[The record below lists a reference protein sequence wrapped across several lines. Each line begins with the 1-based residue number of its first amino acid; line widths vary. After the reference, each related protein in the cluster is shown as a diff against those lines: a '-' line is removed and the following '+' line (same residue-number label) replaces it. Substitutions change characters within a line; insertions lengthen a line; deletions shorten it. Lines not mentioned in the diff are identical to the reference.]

1 MYLNSN
7 LSSHELNSK
16 SNGLV
21 LLLNNKFRDCF
32 LSFFAADGKDGHG
45 PPFSCFNALPA
56 KIARKI
62 LCSVFP
68 DKICLKS
75 PSNL

>member
-1 MYLNSN
+1 MDMDLILNM
-7 LSSHELNSK
+7 
-16 SNGLV
+16 V
-21 LLLNNKFRDCF
+21 
-32 LSFFAADGKDGHG
+32 G

-75 PSNL
+75 PSNR